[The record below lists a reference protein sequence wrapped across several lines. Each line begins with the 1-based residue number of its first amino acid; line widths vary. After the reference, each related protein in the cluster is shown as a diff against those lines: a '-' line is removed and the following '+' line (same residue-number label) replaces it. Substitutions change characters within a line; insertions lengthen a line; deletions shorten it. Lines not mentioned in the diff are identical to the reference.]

1 METIQDR
8 STLKVEKRAYTT
20 QQCEVR
26 DDMPGDGL
34 TFEGVA
40 STVDSPYLV
49 RDSFGDFT
57 ETIQAGAFDKTLAEN
72 ADVGLFIDHAGV
84 PLARTRAKTMTLVA
98 DPHLRAHARLDG
110 DRPDVQ
116 IIRSALRRGE
126 VDQMSIGFRV
136 HKQEWNA
143 DYTERL
149 IREAQLFDVSIVA
162 FPANPETS
170 AQVRALVRDAESM
183 TNPNELRAAMRRL
196 EAALAALEPP
206 VLEPVPEPDEDVNE
220 RYERLR
226 VRLRDMNGPVS
237 RAGAGPR

>member
-1 METIQDR
+1 
-8 STLKVEKRAYTT
+8 
-20 QQCEVR
+20 
-26 DDMPGDGL
+26 
-34 TFEGVA
+34 
-40 STVDSPYLV
+40 
-49 RDSFGDFT
+49 
-57 ETIQAGAFDKTLAEN
+57 
-72 ADVGLFIDHAGV
+72 
-84 PLARTRAKTMTLVA
+84 MTLVA